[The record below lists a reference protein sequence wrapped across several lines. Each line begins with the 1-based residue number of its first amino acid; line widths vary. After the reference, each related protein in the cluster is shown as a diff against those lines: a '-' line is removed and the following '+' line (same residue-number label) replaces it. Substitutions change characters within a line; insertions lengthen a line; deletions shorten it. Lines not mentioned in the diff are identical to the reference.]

1 MLAGL
6 STNWLT
12 LAVSSLGSLGDDQR
26 LTAAQ
31 GHGYSLTPVSLE
43 VHGGPFVS
51 FVRFSPLA
59 RLGGIFLT
67 PPLRVPG
74 ICHAARACGGPWGRV
89 VDPGGLLGKAPGA
102 AMSRWRALRLRCGLL
117 AGCWASCLIER

>member
-43 VHGGPFVS
+43 VHGGPME
-51 FVRFSPLA
+51 
-59 RLGGIFLT
+59 RLGIDAG
-67 PPLRVPG
+67 LR
-74 ICHAARACGGPWGRV
+74 
-89 VDPGGLLGKAPGA
+89 DLDD
-102 AMSRWRALRLRCGLL
+102 
-117 AGCWASCLIER
+117 